1 MAWAAV
7 RGMFACAIGWCGQRR
22 SAAEDHAASPT
33 IAVCRR
39 RTMPRRHAALL
50 RPAVRGAFPV
60 ERGAGPRGSSAG
72 RGRTRRGR
80 PAGHVHG
87 GARDRRFSRGQI
99 EAQAGT
105 FAGWLY
111 VSRRPSGV
119 RSLWDEV
126 QVRGGRP
133 PGEGARGENGRVVM
147 SAGEHGSA
155 AEKREK
161 LREQGARRVL
171 KLNDDCMCRP
181 VGRTDRRLTREAQ
194 GTTWGIVLR
203 GREHAA
209 RAAGWDV
216 RGGARVGRGEEG
228 AVSAVSRVSM
238 LSMVSM
244 PSIFSTM
251 SSALTM

>member
-1 MAWAAV
+1 MAWTAV

-80 PAGHVHG
+80 PARHVHG

-133 PGEGARGENGRVVM
+133 PGEGARGEGGRAGM
-147 SAGEHGSA
+147 SAGECGSA
-155 AEKREK
+155 AETGEK
-161 LREQGARRVL
+161 LRERGARRVI
-171 KLNDDCMCRP
+171 KSNFDCTCRP
-181 VGRTDRRLTREAQ
+181 VGRTDRRLVREAR
-194 GTTWGIVLR
+194 GTAWGSSAGGGSTRR
-203 GREHAA
+203 GRPGGH
-209 RAAGWDV
+209 V
-216 RGGARVGRGEEG
+216 RGGGRVGVGRGEEG
-228 AVSAVSRVSM
+228 EAAGAGRTEY
-238 LSMVSM
+238 
-244 PSIFSTM
+244 IFDDGR
-251 SSALTM
+251 LK

>member
-7 RGMFACAIGWCGQRR
+7 RDMFACAIGWCGQRR

-39 RTMPRRHAALL
+39 RTTPRRHAALL
-50 RPAVRGAFPV
+50 RPSVRGAFPV

-80 PAGHVHG
+80 PARHVHG

-99 EAQAGT
+99 EAWAGT

-133 PGEGARGENGRVVM
+133 PGEGACGEGGRPGTSTGEARGMAWGTPNQIEGPRGCQPVRV
-147 SAGEHGSA
+147 
-155 AEKREK
+155 
-161 LREQGARRVL
+161 RRVL
-171 KLNDDCMCRP
+171 GAGSRY
-181 VGRTDRRLTREAQ
+181 GRRNRRRRKIALDTAMAASRAQ
-194 GTTWGIVLR
+194 LAPGLQRR
-203 GREHAA
+203 GR
-209 RAAGWDV
+209 RRRYSGGLCGDLP
-216 RGGARVGRGEEG
+216 RGL
-228 AVSAVSRVSM
+228 SSSRC
-238 LSMVSM
+238 
-244 PSIFSTM
+244 FFDQRFK
-251 SSALTM
+251 